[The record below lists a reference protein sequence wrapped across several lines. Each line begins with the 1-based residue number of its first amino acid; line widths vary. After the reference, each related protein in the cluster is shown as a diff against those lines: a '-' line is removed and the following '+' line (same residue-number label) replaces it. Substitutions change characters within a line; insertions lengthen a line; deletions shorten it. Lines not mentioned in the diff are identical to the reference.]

1 MNTDQNQ
8 NPNAI
13 HRFKLVIGVLVGLLI
28 ATNTWWAYQVLDGG
42 ITLTYLRASYDTSTT
57 QLATARAIIDAQAQD
72 GASRE
77 SIIRAAQAASK
88 DTEPYE
94 KNGAV
99 WVGQLG
105 LRFSSD
111 GRLTKVV
118 TVEQDTQ

>member
-1 MNTDQNQ
+1 MNTDQTQ
-8 NPNAI
+8 TPNAMP
-13 HRFKLVIGVLVGLLI
+13 RFKLVVGMLIGLLI
-28 ATNTWWAYQVLDGG
+28 ATNIWWAYQVLDGG

-72 GASRE
+72 GASKE
-77 SIIRAAQAASK
+77 SIIRAAQAAAK

-105 LRFSSD
+105 LRFSSE

-118 TVEQDTQ
+118 TVEQETQ